1 MNDERLTTENTVYVT
16 YIAASAGKVWE
27 ALTDSRFTAQY
38 FFGHLV
44 ESDWKTGSRWVMRKG
59 DGSISVSGIVRESD
73 PPKKLVVTW
82 NVENIPSLK
91 SLPESI
97 VTYEIE
103 DLGTGVV
110 RLTMIEAHPTPIPAY
125 LLEGGRRGWPIIL
138 SSLKSLLETGKR
150 LDIPTP
156 QPPRK

>member
-59 DGSISVSGIVRESD
+59 DGSI
-73 PPKKLVVTW
+73 T
-82 NVENIPSLK
+82 
-91 SLPESI
+91 
-97 VTYEIE
+97 
-103 DLGTGVV
+103 LGT
-110 RLTMIEAHPTPIPAY
+110 RA
-125 LLEGGRRGWPIIL
+125 GGGG
-138 SSLKSLLETGKR
+138 GKR
-150 LDIPTP
+150 ERAVFPLPLGGEKPTR
-156 QPPRK
+156 RKSWSSPGMSRTFLR